1 MSVNR
6 PSEQPTCD
14 AQRTPSPK
22 RGASFVSAVISAIR
36 NAAVGG
42 AGRRAV
48 LQNEEATQ
56 EVPQDAHEGV

>member
-6 PSEQPTCD
+6 PSEQPTFG

-42 AGRRAV
+42 AGKRTG
-48 LQNEEATQ
+48 LQNEETAQ
-56 EVPQDAHEGV
+56 EVPQDAYEGV